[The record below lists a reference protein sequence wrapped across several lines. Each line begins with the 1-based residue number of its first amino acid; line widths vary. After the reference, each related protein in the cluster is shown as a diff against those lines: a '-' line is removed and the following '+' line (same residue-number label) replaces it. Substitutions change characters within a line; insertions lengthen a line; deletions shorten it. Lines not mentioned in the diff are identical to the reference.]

1 MRPCASYSRDFG
13 TGSRSIRIGRA
24 SSPADART
32 SRGTRIVSSYAL
44 LENGDGLLLFDP
56 LAVPD
61 EIQELAAGRETAIVL
76 TAPWHER
83 DTRAL
88 VERHQWPLFSPPRE
102 SEDDLT
108 ERWGVTREQ
117 AAGGSPDL
125 KWVGDSVDYHPVSAG
140 ERLLPDVES
149 FPARGR
155 HEAVYW
161 VESRRA
167 LVVGDAL
174 ADFGNGLEANGWPE
188 GAGSREALVEVLLGL
203 CSRCRSSSC
212 FPRTAHPAT
221 GPRWSARFR
230 DAQSYR
236 SSSGVRAGRPPA
248 RGGPGPAGG
257 GALSS
262 PATPGTAPS
271 AAGLSRTQ

>member
-1 MRPCASYSRDFG
+1 VRELQPGLWHWESQHPDWEGELAGGRPNEPWD
-13 TGSRSIRIGRA
+13 T
-24 SSPADART
+24 
-32 SRGTRIVSSYAL
+32 IVSSYAL
-44 LENGDGLLLFDP
+44 IDDADGLLLFDP

-61 EIQELAAGRETAIVL
+61 EIQEVAAGRETAIVL

-102 SEDDLT
+102 TEDDLM

-174 ADFGNGLEANGWPE
+174 ADFGSGLEANGWPE
-188 GAGSREALVEVLLGL
+188 GAGSREALVEVLRPLL
-203 CSRCRSSSC
+203 SL
-212 FPRTAHPAT
+212 PVELVLPAHGAP
-221 GPRWSARFR
+221 G
-230 DAQSYR
+230 D
-236 SSSGVRAGRPPA
+236 RAALER
-248 RGGPGPAGG
+248 
-257 GALSS
+257 ALS
-262 PATPGTAPS
+262 
-271 AAGLSRTQ
+271 